1 MFKIAKLEKVNNE
14 KVIINLATQEQSQYE
29 NGKKVSFEKFNTLTF
44 DVSGDDYSFGFDLN
58 CKLEKLLEIP
68 MNETIDFK
76 DYILGGET
84 WLNIRDL
91 NGVEPEMDIKI
102 TRYLKNRFIIFLT
115 FYTDYSYDEN
125 DYSGMIEFTFNL
137 DDYLSGDKKMDKE
150 QIKEKIKNFKSDEEI
165 SNFIKERILFLET
178 QSTEQI
184 IGQFYT
190 DTFNDFISSKIHY
203 KSVASSNRL
212 NFPNLVFDDITP
224 YFELIKELSESKD
237 YLNELFLFTP
247 LMMNIFNYLSSKESK
262 SNIEDTL
269 YDRHRLY
276 WDYMTK
282 GESEISIKEFHKQ
295 KCGFCSENAGLA
307 HNIFKILGIDSQL
320 VIGKRNDENHA
331 YNIVFPRGYGNQ
343 PAVLFDPSYS
353 IDFKM
358 ENGCKYSTGYFK
370 VLTIDE
376 YNNML
381 AGNGT
386 HIDIGSSVATLIRY
400 YPNQL
405 TGLIPNYENASYS
418 IGNDSPLKIDSQK
431 GIKKSER

>member
-1 MFKIAKLEKVNNE
+1 
-14 KVIINLATQEQSQYE
+14 
-29 NGKKVSFEKFNTLTF
+29 
-44 DVSGDDYSFGFDLN
+44 
-58 CKLEKLLEIP
+58 
-68 MNETIDFK
+68 
-76 DYILGGET
+76 
-84 WLNIRDL
+84 
-91 NGVEPEMDIKI
+91 
-102 TRYLKNRFIIFLT
+102 
-115 FYTDYSYDEN
+115 
-125 DYSGMIEFTFNL
+125 
-137 DDYLSGDKKMDKE
+137 MDKE

-165 SNFIKERILFLET
+165 SSFIKERILFLET

-262 SNIEDTL
+262 ANIEDTL

-358 ENGCKYSTGYFK
+358 KNGCKYSMGYFK

-381 AGNGT
+381 AGNRT
-386 HIDIGSSVATLIRY
+386 HIDIGSSGATLIRY

-418 IGNDSPLKIDSQK
+418 IGNDSPLKIEKQK